1 MNDMNSTTT
10 STRIPYLVSENVPDL
25 GRKLAQRFLEWAE
38 QNPEGCVSLP
48 TGKTALDF
56 IKNVQMQLPQRKTD
70 LSGLH
75 FVQMDEFY
83 PIVPAQHNSIFH
95 FVKEHY
101 LDGLGFDPG
110 KALLINCEDIRL
122 YEGCHFSKVFPDS
135 IVDLSL
141 RYREPESA
149 LEKIQQQSIFCIDDW
164 CDRFEDRIRALGG
177 IGFFMSSIG
186 TDGRIAF
193 NMRGSNLHSCT
204 RLTAT
209 NFPTQADAANDLG
222 GFNIS
227 KHRLVIT
234 LGLETV
240 KQRSDAVVIVY
251 AAGESN
257 AEIVRQTLESEPST
271 RYPGSAFQGM
281 GNACF
286 YLTPGSA
293 SRLRDTLNRY
303 YDKSLWNFEKTER
316 AVLGLC
322 KTIERYAHKLTLE
335 DLQNDPRCS
344 LIPHLSLGTVQEVI
358 RDVETKLFRGVDLSE
373 NEVIYHTGPHHDDIM
388 LGIMPLVNRQM
399 RNPTNDVHFAIMTSG
414 HHSVTN
420 GFMLE
425 ALEEMLGFLKDG
437 RIQMVQYP
445 DFFEKG
451 YLFKRD
457 KDVYH
462 YLDNVARKNTVE
474 MKRGFCHRL
483 LRDAVG
489 LWRFRSVEEVVTRI
503 EAEIQV
509 LRNSYDGE
517 PNTPDLQKLKGYVR
531 EFEEELVW
539 AYAGVPVS
547 HVHHLRLGFYNSSEG
562 FPNRERDVDP
572 ILTQFRKLKPT
583 MLTVAMDPEGMGP
596 DTHYKVFQS
605 VAKAVSIWNEEEDL
619 SRLKIM
625 GYRNVWSA
633 FHPAEANIY
642 VPVSLNAF
650 AVIEKSFR
658 DSYLTQ
664 VKAEFPSPLFDG
676 PFSELS
682 ESIWVKQLKDIQ
694 LILGKNYFYEN
705 SHPLIRAT
713 HGLIFLKEMN
723 VKEFLASADAMRS
736 MTDE

>member
-1 MNDMNSTTT
+1 MNLTT
-10 STRIPYLVSENVPDL
+10 SRIPYIISQNVPDL
-25 GRKLAQRFLEWAE
+25 GRKLAQRFLDWVE
-38 QNPEGCVSLP
+38 QHPNGCVSLP
-48 TGKTALDF
+48 TGKAAGDF
-56 IKNVQMQLPQRKTD
+56 LKNLKLMKTERNVD
-70 LSGLH
+70 FSGLH

-83 PIVPAQHNSIFH
+83 PITPAQHNSIFH
-95 FVKEHY
+95 FVEEQY
-101 LDGLGFDPG
+101 LKGLGFDPD
-110 KALLINCEDIRL
+110 KALLINCDEIPL
-122 YEGCHFSKVFPDS
+122 YQGWHFSKVFPDS

-141 RYREPESA
+141 RYREPQNTME
-149 LEKIQQQSIFCIDDW
+149 EIQQQSIICIDDW
-164 CDRFEDRIRALGG
+164 CDRYEDKIRELGG
-177 IGFFMSSIG
+177 IGFFMSSTG
-186 TDGRIAF
+186 SDGRIAF

-240 KQRSDAVVIVY
+240 KYRPDAVIIVY

-257 AEIVRQTLESEPST
+257 AEIIRKTLESEPST
-271 RYPGSAFQGM
+271 RYPGSAFHGM
-281 GNACF
+281 PNACF

-293 SRLRDTLNRY
+293 SRLQDSINRY
-303 YDKSLWNFEKTER
+303 YDKDHWNFEKTER

-322 KTIERYAHKLTLE
+322 KTINRYAHKLTLE
-335 DLQNDPRCS
+335 DLKNDTRCS
-344 LIPHLSLGTVQEVI
+344 MIPNLSLETVQEVI
-358 RDVETKLFRGVDLSE
+358 RDVEAKLHKGVVPFE

-388 LGIMPLVNRQM
+388 LGIMPMINRQM
-399 RNPTNDVHFAIMTSG
+399 RSPSNKIHFAIMTSG

-425 ALEEMLGFLKDG
+425 ALEEMLAFLHAG
-437 RIQMVQYP
+437 QIQMVQYP

-462 YLDNVARKNTVE
+462 YLDNVARKNTTE

-489 LWRFRSVEEVVTRI
+489 LWNLKSVDEVVERV
-503 EAEIQV
+503 EDEIAI

-517 PNTPDLQKLKGYVR
+517 PNNPDIQKLKGFVR

-539 AYAGVPVS
+539 AYAGIPVS
-547 HVHHLRLGFYNSSEG
+547 HVHHLRLGFYNSSED

-572 ILTQFRKLKPT
+572 ILNQLRTLKPT
-583 MLTVAMDPEGMGP
+583 TLTVAMDPEGMGP

-605 VAKAVSIWNEEEDL
+605 VAKAVSLWNEEEDL
-619 SRLKIM
+619 SKLKII
-625 GYRNVWSA
+625 GYRNVWST
-633 FHPAEANIY
+633 FHASEANWY

-650 AVIEKSFR
+650 AVIEKSFK

-664 VKAEFPSPLFDG
+664 VKAEFPSPFFDG

-694 LILGKNYFYEN
+694 LVLGKNYFYEN
-705 SHPLIRAT
+705 THPLIRAT

-723 VKEFLASADAMRS
+723 VKEFLASAEAMKS
-736 MTDE
+736 MTDERS